1 MNKKELYIAYLNILQ
16 NNINNNQLLALYQKI
31 NKFYKQE
38 KKESIEEYNEITI
51 KKLLDYAKEESRY
64 PLINTCLTSISK
76 NLFEFNNENYL
87 DTRDLF
93 LANNLESIYQL
104 LQEDRKTYINQMI
117 STNKEIPTIDSNE
130 YDRIIYN
137 ILKEIDP
144 TESWLSYYEELDCT
158 GKIIYLDELS
168 EEEKYRLE
176 KSLDVNINM
185 LKNCCVEFEDIMI
198 FLESKT
204 KLSDIPA
211 FFHEFAHAISF
222 NSKEEIIGKTTS
234 EYPSIF
240 YELYSINYLEKLGY
254 SKEIVHEILNER
266 YNYTI
271 KIGKPF
277 LLILKYLVLY
287 VNQNGIN
294 KKNAI
299 NLQKEEIN
307 KVIKLEQNN
316 PGIINFLIDND
327 PAFFEPTKKAK
338 FEIDTC
344 IKIIVSSPQTF
355 YENYKYL
362 IGFYL
367 ARKALNNEDLNIIKY
382 HTEHLKEIGAFEILE
397 DLNINTKDLNI
408 NPRCQQ
414 EIIAYLKKLKKE
426 KKEYNE

>member
-144 TESWLSYYEELDCT
+144 TESWLSYYEELDCA

-294 KKNAI
+294 KKDAI

-344 IKIIVSSPQTF
+344 IKIIVKSPQTF

-382 HTEHLKEIGAFEILE
+382 HTEHLKEIEAFKILE
-397 DLNINTKDLNI
+397 DLNINTKELNI
-408 NPRCQQ
+408 NPSCQQ